1 MASQTAPSQNYDYL
15 RRKQSTK
22 APNPTITP
30 VRKPVRTPSERNSNG
45 TVSSYGTTHTRDTT
59 ITEPPTYS
67 KKLVVVGDGGCG
79 KTCLLISY
87 SSGNFPEKYVP
98 TVFENYITHT
108 PHPPTG
114 KMVELALWDTAGQEE
129 YDRLRPLS
137 YPETDII
144 FVCFAIDCPNSLE
157 NVMDKWYPEVL
168 HFCPTTPLML
178 LGLKSDLRN
187 KKNCI
192 ELLKTQGL
200 TPVTPDQGRV
210 VAKKMGAMYME
221 CSSKEQDGVEE
232 IFDMAVT
239 MAVGDEYKSTEET
252 KQIPMSRGGTTP
264 AFVPGGKKK
273 KRSGCKVL

>member
-1 MASQTAPSQNYDYL
+1 M
-15 RRKQSTK
+15 
-22 APNPTITP
+22 
-30 VRKPVRTPSERNSNG
+30 
-45 TVSSYGTTHTRDTT
+45 
-59 ITEPPTYS
+59 
-67 KKLVVVGDGGCG
+67 
-79 KTCLLISY
+79 
-87 SSGNFPEKYVP
+87 
-98 TVFENYITHT
+98 FENYITHT

-137 YPETDII
+137 YPETDVI

-157 NVMDKWYPEVL
+157 NVMDKVGAAHPTTLASTDISQWYPEVL

-200 TPVTPDQGRV
+200 TPVTPEQGRA

-232 IFDMAVT
+232 IFDLAVT
-239 MAVGDEYKSTEET
+239 MAVGDEYKTPEQRYSAAA
-252 KQIPMSRGGTTP
+252 QHRGKDEALAMVGEK
-264 AFVPGGKKK
+264 KKK

>member
-1 MASQTAPSQNYDYL
+1 
-15 RRKQSTK
+15 
-22 APNPTITP
+22 
-30 VRKPVRTPSERNSNG
+30 
-45 TVSSYGTTHTRDTT
+45 
-59 ITEPPTYS
+59 
-67 KKLVVVGDGGCG
+67 
-79 KTCLLISY
+79 
-87 SSGNFPEKYVP
+87 
-98 TVFENYITHT
+98 
-108 PHPPTG
+108 
-114 KMVELALWDTAGQEE
+114 MVELALWDTAGQEE

-137 YPETDII
+137 YPETDVI

-157 NVMDKWYPEVL
+157 NVMDKVRRRQLVHRASADNAQWYPEVL

-200 TPVTPDQGRV
+200 TPVTTEQGRA
-210 VAKKMGAMYME
+210 VAKKMGAAYME

-239 MAVGDEYKSTEET
+239 MAVGEEHKEQEERRVGT
-252 KQIPMSRGGTTP
+252 ATSSRGNTSAFP
-264 AFVPGGKKK
+264 AGGGKKK

>member
-1 MASQTAPSQNYDYL
+1 MRCADNVQ
-15 RRKQSTK
+15 
-22 APNPTITP
+22 
-30 VRKPVRTPSERNSNG
+30 
-45 TVSSYGTTHTRDTT
+45 
-59 ITEPPTYS
+59 
-67 KKLVVVGDGGCG
+67 
-79 KTCLLISY
+79 
-87 SSGNFPEKYVP
+87 KYVP

-137 YPETDII
+137 YPETDVI

-157 NVMDKWYPEVL
+157 NVMDKVRSHFIFHLTRTNIPQWYPEVL

-200 TPVTPDQGRV
+200 TPVTPEQGRA

-232 IFDMAVT
+232 IFDLAVT
-239 MAVGDEYKSTEET
+239 MAVGDEYKTPEQLKSS
-252 KQIPMSRGGTTP
+252 QPSAQRGN
-264 AFVPGGKKK
+264 AEALAIAGGKKK
-273 KRSGCKVL
+273 KRGGCKVL